1 MCTSGNDNSVKTRND
16 TSKKKVASAQ
26 NLFMKPLLRLKQQEH
41 ILEKGLISAIKN
53 MKIDSNLLQ
62 DITHQ
67 HAELS
72 LRR

>member
-1 MCTSGNDNSVKTRND
+1 MCTSSDNSVKTRND
-16 TSKKKVASAQ
+16 TKKNVVSAQ

-62 DITHQ
+62 DITHE
-67 HAELS
+67 HTELS

>member
-1 MCTSGNDNSVKTRND
+1 MCANSDNSVKTRND
-16 TSKKKVASAQ
+16 TSKKKVVSAQ

-41 ILEKGLISAIKN
+41 ILDKGLISAIKN

-62 DITHQ
+62 DIMHQ
-67 HAELS
+67 HTELS

>member
-1 MCTSGNDNSVKTRND
+1 MCANSDNSGKTRND
-16 TSKKKVASAQ
+16 TSKKKVVSAQ

-41 ILEKGLISAIKN
+41 ILDKGLISAIKN

-67 HAELS
+67 HTELS

>member
-1 MCTSGNDNSVKTRND
+1 MCTSSDNSVKTRND
-16 TSKKKVASAQ
+16 TSKKNVVSAQ

-62 DITHQ
+62 DITHE

>member
-1 MCTSGNDNSVKTRND
+1 MCTSSDNSVKTRND
-16 TSKKKVASAQ
+16 TSKKNVVSAQ

-62 DITHQ
+62 DITHE
-67 HAELS
+67 HTELS

>member
-1 MCTSGNDNSVKTRND
+1 MCANSDNSVKTRND
-16 TSKKKVASAQ
+16 TSKKKVVSAQ

-41 ILEKGLISAIKN
+41 ILDKGLISAIKN

-67 HAELS
+67 HTELS
-72 LRR
+72 SRR

>member
-1 MCTSGNDNSVKTRND
+1 MCTSSDNSVKTRND
-16 TSKKKVASAQ
+16 TKKNVVSAQ
-26 NLFMKPLLRLKQQEH
+26 NLFMKPLLRLKQQEY

-62 DITHQ
+62 DITHE
-67 HAELS
+67 HTELS

>member
-1 MCTSGNDNSVKTRND
+1 MCTSSDNSVKTRND
-16 TSKKKVASAQ
+16 TSKKNVVSAQ

-62 DITHQ
+62 DITHE
-67 HAELS
+67 HTELS
-72 LRR
+72 LKR

>member
-1 MCTSGNDNSVKTRND
+1 MCANSDNSVKTRND
-16 TSKKKVASAQ
+16 TSKKKVVSAQ

-41 ILEKGLISAIKN
+41 ILDKGLISAIKN

-67 HAELS
+67 YTELS

>member
-1 MCTSGNDNSVKTRND
+1 MCANSDNSVKTRND
-16 TSKKKVASAQ
+16 TSEKKVVSAQ

-41 ILEKGLISAIKN
+41 ILDKGLISAIKN

-67 HAELS
+67 HTELS

>member
-1 MCTSGNDNSVKTRND
+1 MCTSGDDSVKTRND
-16 TSKKKVASAQ
+16 TSKKKVVSAQ

-62 DITHQ
+62 DIMHEHT
-67 HAELS
+67 ELS
-72 LRR
+72 LKK

>member
-1 MCTSGNDNSVKTRND
+1 MCANSDNSVKTRND
-16 TSKKKVASAQ
+16 TSKKKMVSAQ

-41 ILEKGLISAIKN
+41 ILDKGLISAIKN

-67 HAELS
+67 HTELS